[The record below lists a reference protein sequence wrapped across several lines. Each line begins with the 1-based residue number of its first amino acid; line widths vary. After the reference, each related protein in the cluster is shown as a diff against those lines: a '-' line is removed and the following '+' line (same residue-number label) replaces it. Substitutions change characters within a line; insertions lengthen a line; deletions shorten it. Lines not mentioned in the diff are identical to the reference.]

1 MIARLRGKLIEKE
14 PSRVVVDVNGVGY
27 EVSIP
32 LTTFTAMPESGAEV
46 LVDIYT
52 HVREDVIALYG
63 FSSRQERRVFE
74 RLISISGIGPR
85 LAITILSGGSVEG
98 LVSAIRR
105 GDLARLTAI
114 PGVGKKTAERIVI
127 ELRDK
132 LKDMTEEA
140 LKPTVE
146 VDVVSALENL
156 GYPRAMIEAAI
167 RRASGSDAG
176 DAEVSFEDLFKRT
189 LQILTKG

>member
-14 PSRVVVDVNGVGY
+14 PARVVVDVNGVGY
-27 EVSIP
+27 EVFVP
-32 LTTFTAMPESGAEV
+32 LTTYTAMPESGVEV
-46 LVDIYT
+46 SVDIYT

-85 LAITILSGGSVEG
+85 LAVTILSGGSVEG
-98 LVSAIRR
+98 LVGAIRR

-114 PGVGKKTAERIVI
+114 PGVGKKTAERIVV

-132 LKDMTEEA
+132 LKDLTEEA
-140 LKPTVE
+140 VKPTVE

-156 GYPRAMIEAAI
+156 GYPRAMIEAAV
-167 RRASGSDAG
+167 RRAVDG
-176 DAEVSFEDLFKRT
+176 DAEAGFEVLFKRT

>member
-14 PSRVVVDVNGVGY
+14 PARVVVDVNGVGY
-27 EVSIP
+27 EVFVP
-32 LTTFTAMPESGAEV
+32 LTTFTSMPEHGAEV
-46 LVDIYT
+46 SVDIYT

-85 LAITILSGGSVEG
+85 LAVTILSGGSVEG
-98 LVSAIRR
+98 LVGAIRR

-132 LKDMTEEA
+132 LQDVTEEA
-140 LKPTVE
+140 PKPSVE
-146 VDVVSALENL
+146 VDVMSALENL
-156 GYPRAMIEAAI
+156 GYPRAMVEAAV
-167 RRASGSDAG
+167 RRAVDGDTEAG
-176 DAEVSFEDLFKRT
+176 FEVLFKRT

>member
-14 PSRVVVDVNGVGY
+14 PARVVVDVNGVGY

-32 LTTFTAMPESGAEV
+32 LTTFTAMPEAGAEGS
-46 LVDIYT
+46 VDIYT

-74 RLISISGIGPR
+74 RLITISGIGPK
-85 LAITILSGGSVEG
+85 LAVTILSGGSVEG
-98 LVSAIRR
+98 LVGAIRR

-114 PGVGKKTAERIVI
+114 PGVGKKTAERIVV

-132 LKDMTEEA
+132 LKDLTEEA
-140 LKPTVE
+140 AKPSVE

-156 GYPRAMIEAAI
+156 GYSRAIIEAAV
-167 RRASGSDAG
+167 RRAVDGDKEAG
-176 DAEVSFEDLFKRT
+176 FEALFKST

>member
-14 PSRVVVDVNGVGY
+14 PARVVVDVNGVGY

-32 LTTFTAMPESGAEV
+32 LTTFTVMPDSGAEV
-46 LVDIYT
+46 SVDIYT

-98 LVSAIRR
+98 LVGAIRR

-114 PGVGKKTAERIVI
+114 PGVGKKTAERIVV
-127 ELRDK
+127 ELKDK
-132 LKDMTEEA
+132 LKDLTEEDV
-140 LKPTVE
+140 KPSVE
-146 VDVVSALENL
+146 VDVISALENL
-156 GYPRAMIEAAI
+156 GYSRAMIEAAV
-167 RRASGSDAG
+167 RRASDGETEAG
-176 DAEVSFEDLFKRT
+176 FEVLFKRT

>member
-14 PSRVVVDVNGVGY
+14 PARVVVDVNGVGY

-32 LTTFTAMPESGAEV
+32 LTTFTAMPEAGAEV
-46 LVDIYT
+46 SVDIYT

-74 RLISISGIGPR
+74 RLITISGIGPK
-85 LAITILSGGSVEG
+85 LAVTILSGGSVEG
-98 LVSAIRR
+98 LVGAIRR

-114 PGVGKKTAERIVI
+114 PGVGKKTAERIVV

-132 LKDMTEEA
+132 LKDLTEEA
-140 LKPTVE
+140 AKPSVE

-156 GYPRAMIEAAI
+156 GYSRAIIEAAV
-167 RRASGSDAG
+167 RRAVDGDKEAG
-176 DAEVSFEDLFKRT
+176 FEALFKST

>member
-1 MIARLRGKLIEKE
+1 MIAHLRGKLIEKE
-14 PSRVVVDVNGVGY
+14 PARVVVDVNGVGY

-32 LTTFTAMPESGAEV
+32 LTTFTVMPESGAEV
-46 LVDIYT
+46 SVDIYT

-98 LVSAIRR
+98 LVGAIRR

-114 PGVGKKTAERIVI
+114 PGVGKKTAERIVV
-127 ELRDK
+127 ELKDK

-156 GYPRAMIEAAI
+156 GYPRAMIEAAV
-167 RRASGSDAG
+167 RRAVDGDKDAG
-176 DAEVSFEDLFKRT
+176 FEVLFKRT

>member
-14 PSRVVVDVNGVGY
+14 PARVVVDVNGVGY

-46 LVDIYT
+46 SVDIYT

-98 LVSAIRR
+98 LVGAIRR

-146 VDVVSALENL
+146 VDVISALENL
-156 GYPRAMIEAAI
+156 GYPRAMIEAAV
-167 RRASGSDAG
+167 RRAADGEHDA
-176 DAEVSFEDLFKRT
+176 SFEVLFKRT
-189 LQILTKG
+189 LQILTKA

>member
-14 PSRVVVDVNGVGY
+14 PARVVVDVNGVGY

-46 LVDIYT
+46 SVDIYT

-85 LAITILSGGSVEG
+85 LAVTILSGGSVEG
-98 LVSAIRR
+98 LVGAIRR

-114 PGVGKKTAERIVI
+114 PGVGKKTAERIVV
-127 ELRDK
+127 ELKDK
-132 LKDMTEEA
+132 LSDLTEEA
-140 LKPTVE
+140 AKPSVE
-146 VDVVSALENL
+146 VDVISALENL
-156 GYPRAMIEAAI
+156 GYSRAVIEAAVQ
-167 RRASGSDAG
+167 RAADGDK
-176 DAEVSFEDLFKRT
+176 DAEFEVLFKRT